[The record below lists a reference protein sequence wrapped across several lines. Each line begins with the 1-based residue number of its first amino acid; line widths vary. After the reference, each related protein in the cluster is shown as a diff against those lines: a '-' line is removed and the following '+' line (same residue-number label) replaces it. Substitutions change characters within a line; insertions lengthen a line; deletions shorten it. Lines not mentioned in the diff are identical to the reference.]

1 MLLNIKVITRASK
14 NQIKEEDTQY
24 KVYLT
29 AAPIDGKAND
39 ALIEILASH
48 FHITKQQI
56 KIVRG
61 LKSKHKMVEII

>member
-1 MLLNIKVITRASK
+1 MFLNIKVITKASK
-14 NQIKEEDTQY
+14 NQIKKEAAQY

-29 AAPIDGKAND
+29 AAPINGKAND
-39 ALIEILASH
+39 ALIEILAGY